1 MNEPV
6 TLIGLGPM
14 GQAMVRALQ
23 RGGHQ
28 VTVWNRTAS
37 RADGVVADGATRA
50 TTPAEAVAASELIIL
65 SLTDYAAMYQ
75 ILDTDGVRLTGKTVV
90 NLSSD
95 TPEVTRD
102 AAAWVAERGGRFISG
117 GVMVP
122 ENMVG
127 VDGAYVFYS
136 GPEEDFRRHE
146 AALRPIG
153 RTDYVGADVG
163 RAQLFYLAQLDIFLT
178 SLSAYMH
185 ATALLA
191 SAGVTAREF
200 LPWAKDNF
208 DTVSS
213 YLDVSSAEI
222 DAGDYPGDQAT
233 NQMMG
238 ATALHILQASRAA
251 SIDSALPEAV
261 KSHYDR
267 AAAAGRGKEGWTALI
282 DFMKKPA

>member
-14 GQAMVRALQ
+14 GQAMVRALL

-50 TTPAEAVAASELIIL
+50 ATPAEAVAASELIIL

-75 ILDTDGVRLTGKTVV
+75 ILDTDGVRLTGKTLV

-95 TPEVTRD
+95 TPEVTRE
-102 AAAWVAERGGRFISG
+102 AAAWVAERGGRFVSG

-146 AALRPIG
+146 AALRRIG

-178 SLSAYMH
+178 TLSAYLH

-251 SIDSALPEAV
+251 GIDSALPEAV